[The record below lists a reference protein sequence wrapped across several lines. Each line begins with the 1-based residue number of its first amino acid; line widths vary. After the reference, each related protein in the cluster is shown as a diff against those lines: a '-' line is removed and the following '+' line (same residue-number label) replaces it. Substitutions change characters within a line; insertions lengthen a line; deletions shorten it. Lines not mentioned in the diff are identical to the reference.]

1 MSKITFGTDGWRGL
15 IAKDFTFDN
24 VNLVS
29 KALAFYV
36 KDNYRNKPVIIGYDT
51 RFLAD
56 KFANEIAKVITDFGF
71 NVLMSDSFIPTPVIA
86 FAAKYYN
93 SAGAIMVT
101 ASHNPPEYCGIKYI
115 PDYAGPATNDITSE
129 IIANI
134 NLLQDG
140 SLEFKEAKEKGKIE
154 FFNPKKEYFESLKK
168 VLDMDKFSKLN
179 LKVSYDPLY
188 ATGIGYFDEFLKLNS
203 QCELFVINNHRDVLF
218 GGGMPEPSEKYL
230 NNLKDLVL
238 KSKSNC
244 GFSNDGDSD
253 RFGVI
258 DENGHYYNPNQV
270 ISLLL
275 RHLVKN
281 RKFKGAVVRT
291 VATTHLLDKLAN
303 HFEINLIETPVGF
316 KYVGE
321 RMRETEVI
329 IGGEESGGLSILGHI
344 PEKDGIL
351 ANLLILEM
359 LSYENKTLSQI
370 WYDLVSEVGY
380 KPYNKRLDIH
390 LTEERKKIIM
400 NKFKNSTPDKM
411 SNLNVI
417 GVKTIDGVKLL
428 LEDNHSWVLIRSS
441 GTEPLIRVY
450 LESDSQ
456 EKLIKLQE
464 YMETLLNE

>member
-1 MSKITFGTDGWRGL
+1 MNKITFGTDGWRGL
-15 IAKDFTFDN
+15 IAKDFTFEN
-24 VNLVS
+24 VNLVA
-29 KALAFYV
+29 KALAFYI

-56 KFANEIAKVITDFGF
+56 KFANEIANVITDFGF
-71 NVLMSDSFIPTPVIA
+71 NILMSSTFIPTPVIA
-86 FAAKYYN
+86 FAAKNYN

-129 IIANI
+129 IVANI

-154 FFNPKKEYFESLKK
+154 FFNPKKEYFEFLKK
-168 VLDMDKFSKLN
+168 TLDIEKFRNLK

-188 ATGIGYFDEFLKLNS
+188 STGMSYFDSFLRENS
-203 QCELFVINNHRDVLF
+203 NCELFVINNYRDVLF

-230 NNLKDLVL
+230 SNLKDLIL
-238 KSKSNC
+238 KTKSNC
-244 GFSNDGDSD
+244 GFSNDGDAD
-253 RFGVI
+253 RFGVV
-258 DENGHYYNPNQV
+258 DENSHYYTPNQV
-270 ISLLL
+270 IALLL

-281 RKFKGAVVRT
+281 RKFKGSVVRT

-303 HFEINLIETPVGF
+303 YFGVNIIETPVGF

-321 RMRETEVI
+321 RMRETDVI
-329 IGGEESGGLSILGHI
+329 IGGEESGGLSVLGHI

-359 LSYENKTLSQI
+359 LAYENKTLSQI

-380 KPYNKRLDIH
+380 KPYNKRLDLH
-390 LTEERKKIIM
+390 LSENVKKSVM
-400 NKFKNSTPDKM
+400 NKFKNSTPDKI
-411 SNLNVI
+411 SDLNVTGI
-417 GVKTIDGVKLL
+417 KTIDGVKLL
-428 LEDNHSWVLIRSS
+428 LEDNHSWVLIRPS

-450 LESDSQ
+450 LESDSH
-456 EKLIKLQE
+456 EKLDKLEKAMKELVQ
-464 YMETLLNE
+464 

>member
-1 MSKITFGTDGWRGL
+1 MSKIVFGTDGWRGL
-15 IAKDFTFDN
+15 IARDFTFDN
-24 VNLVS
+24 VNLVA

-71 NVLMSDSFIPTPVIA
+71 NVLMSDTFIPTPVIA
-86 FAAKYYN
+86 FAAKNYD
-93 SAGAIMVT
+93 SAGAIMLT

-129 IIANI
+129 IVANI
-134 NLLQDG
+134 SLLQDG

-154 FFNPKKEYFESLKK
+154 LFNPKEEYFECIKE
-168 VLDMDKFSKLN
+168 VLDMDKFKDLN

-188 ATGIGYFDEFLKLNS
+188 ATGMSYFDEFLKENTK
-203 QCELFVINNHRDVLF
+203 CELSVINNYRDVLF
-218 GGGMPEPSEKYL
+218 GGGMPEPAEKYL
-230 NNLKDLVL
+230 GNLKDLIL
-238 KSKSNC
+238 KTKSNC
-244 GFSNDGDSD
+244 GFSNDGDAD
-253 RFGVI
+253 RFGVV
-258 DENGHYYNPNQV
+258 DENANYYTPNQV

-281 RKFKGAVVRT
+281 RNFKGSVVRT

-303 HFEINLIETPVGF
+303 HFGVNIIETPVGF

-321 RMRETEVI
+321 RMRETDII

-359 LSYENKTLSQI
+359 LAYENKTLSEI
-370 WYDLVSEVGY
+370 WNDLVSEVGY
-380 KPYNKRLDIH
+380 KPYNKRLDLH
-390 LTEERKKIIM
+390 LSEEVKKSVM
-400 NKFKNSTPDKM
+400 NKFKNSTPEKIGD
-411 SNLNVI
+411 LNVT
-417 GVKTIDGVKLL
+417 GVKMIDGIKLL
-428 LEDNHSWVLIRSS
+428 LEDNNSWVLVRAS

-450 LESDSQ
+450 LESDSS
-456 EKLIKLQE
+456 EKLNKLENFMKELVQ
-464 YMETLLNE
+464 